1 MMYRTVKVTAPGLPG
16 SEYLFGQRGP
26 SEQCDEE
33 FLTVAIQNVCNQ
45 LASESYEVISIMPL
59 VRGDLFGDSGVSF
72 THGAVITAK
81 QISKS

>member
-33 FLTVAIQNVCNQ
+33 FLTVAIENVCNQ
-45 LASESYEVISIMPL
+45 LANDSYEVISIMPL
-59 VRGDLFGDSGVSF
+59 ARGIYRHQGGFSY

>member
-1 MMYRTVKVTAPGLPG
+1 MYRTIKVTAPDLPG
-16 SEYLFGQRGP
+16 QEGLFGTQGP

-45 LASESYEVISIMPL
+45 LANDSYEVISIVPL
-59 VRGDLFGDSGVSF
+59 VRGIYRHQGGFSY

-81 QISKS
+81 QIQKP